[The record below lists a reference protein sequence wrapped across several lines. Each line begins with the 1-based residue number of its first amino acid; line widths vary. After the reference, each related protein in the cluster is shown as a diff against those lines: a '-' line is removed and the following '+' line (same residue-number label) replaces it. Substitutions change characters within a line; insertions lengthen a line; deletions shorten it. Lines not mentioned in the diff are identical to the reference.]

1 VKGQQA
7 IKQLLPTELTLETT
21 AATLYLEQLQP
32 LVAGVAKAAILVM
45 QATEDLVA
53 AKAAVEQE
61 DPVQAQLAKDL
72 QELQILQLAEVV
84 VAVELAVLAEELHHL
99 PTAAARYG
107 AQMEATDYHLLSVVY

>member
-1 VKGQQA
+1 MKGQQA

-72 QELQILQLAEVV
+72 LEQLIQQEPVEAVEVV
-84 VAVELAVLAEELHHL
+84 LAVLAEELHHL

-107 AQMEATDYHLLSVVY
+107 AQMEAMDYLSLSAEY